1 MGARDEL
8 ALQAHRR
15 APPWIA
21 RPRRDFE
28 FRSSCLRR
36 QFNDARC
43 ARIAHELGHRFCARC
58 EARIRL
64 IGRLLAKARMRS
76 LCVVEI
82 DVAVDPRLG
91 SKHRVVGMQKHIL
104 VLDALRS
111 GSVG

>member
-43 ARIAHELGHRFCARC
+43 ARIAHELGIIFV
-58 EARIRL
+58 
-64 IGRLLAKARMRS
+64 LAVKLAYAS
-76 LCVVEI
+76 LGVFL
-82 DVAVDPRLG
+82 PRLECG
-91 SKHRVVGMQKHIL
+91 RS
-104 VLDALRS
+104 AL
-111 GSVG
+111 

>member
-1 MGARDEL
+1 
-8 ALQAHRR
+8 
-15 APPWIA
+15 
-21 RPRRDFE
+21 
-28 FRSSCLRR
+28 
-36 QFNDARC
+36 
-43 ARIAHELGHRFCARC
+43 
-58 EARIRL
+58 
-64 IGRLLAKARMRS
+64 MRS